1 MKIYFKVIQ
10 KFYDN
15 GSTDFNISKISAEEK
30 PNYYFF
36 ERFEDYDYYEDF
48 FETLEEAEDFVD
60 SANYY

>member
-30 PNYYFF
+30 PNYYFLNALKIMIIMKIF
-36 ERFEDYDYYEDF
+36 
-48 FETLEEAEDFVD
+48 
-60 SANYY
+60 